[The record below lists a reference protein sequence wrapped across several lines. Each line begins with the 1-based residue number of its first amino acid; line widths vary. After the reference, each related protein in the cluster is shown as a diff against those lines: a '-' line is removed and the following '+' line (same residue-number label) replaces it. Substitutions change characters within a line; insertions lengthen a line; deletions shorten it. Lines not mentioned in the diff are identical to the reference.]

1 MDSLDCADASQ
12 LTARRNTSVT
22 ALQALSMWN
31 DRFVVHYSEHFASR
45 VAGAGDVPAQIDLA
59 YQLAL
64 GRGATRAESGRSV
77 DCAEKSSMANA
88 CRVILNSN
96 GVLVRRLSGLC
107 ASSGRA
113 TSSEMVAQAHLLRF
127 CRL

>member
-31 DRFVVHYSEHFASR
+31 DRFVVRYSEHFASAWR
-45 VAGAGDVPAQIDLA
+45 GRGTWRRRSTWRTSWRWAGA
-59 YQLAL
+59 
-64 GRGATRAESGRSV
+64 ATA
-77 DCAEKSSMANA
+77 AEKRALVEYAAKHGMANA

-96 GVLVRRLSGLC
+96 EFLFVD
-107 ASSGRA
+107 
-113 TSSEMVAQAHLLRF
+113 
-127 CRL
+127 